1 MWNGNIKVIA
11 GIRRGYQVDV
21 GVIED
26 RRNGT
31 HKIKEIDFV
40 VNYFDKRIYIQSAY
54 KMDGEGKANSEFDS
68 LTLTGDFFKKI
79 IIRNDIL
86 TSFHD
91 NNGILHVNLAE
102 FLLGKIELF

>member
-1 MWNGNIKVIA
+1 
-11 GIRRGYQVDV
+11 
-21 GVIED
+21 
-26 RRNGT
+26 
-31 HKIKEIDFV
+31 
-40 VNYFDKRIYIQSAY
+40 
-54 KMDGEGKANSEFDS
+54 MDGEDKANSELDS

-91 NNGILHVNLAE
+91 DNGILHVNLAE